1 MSLLTTNILANYAG
15 RGWVSA
21 VSLIVIPFY
30 VRFMGI
36 ESYGLI
42 GFITTLQLG
51 GSLLHD
57 GIATILN
64 RELARLSGLN
74 NTGHQSKKV
83 LRTLEVICWALA
95 IIIAVVF
102 VLLAPLLAS
111 HWLKLQELSTS
122 TVVTSI
128 IAMGLALGLSL
139 PYTMYIAGLMGLQRQ
154 ALANVIGAT
163 TTTVRFVGSIVVLYF
178 ISPSVEAYALW
189 QIPAALIQ
197 TFTAAFFLH
206 RVMPKSH
213 AKAKFSR
220 AVMMLN
226 WRFGVGFSTGT
237 ALLLILLQA
246 DKIVLSKLLP
256 LDLFGYYS
264 LAWTLAIS
272 AIGLVADPIRD
283 ASFPQLARYV
293 QIGERSGLADL
304 YHGCCQIAGS
314 VIIPVTVIISLFS
327 HEILFAWTRDPL
339 IARNTGPILQLLII
353 GMAFQGLNA
362 LPKNLQLTYGWTR
375 LMTGMNTVALMFF
388 VPLVIVLT
396 NLLGPSGAAIAWI
409 IVWGTYLMSAVW
421 FTHRRVLIGEQRKWY
436 IDDFGRPLLGT
447 LVLGSFFRYLVPGQ
461 MSTVLTV
468 LYIGIAT
475 SACIGFALI
484 FGPQTREWI
493 LRQLRK
499 SLSQKEFAVDSCA
512 ASVLEKKQL

>member
-1 MSLLTTNILANYAG
+1 
-15 RGWVSA
+15 
-21 VSLIVIPFY
+21 
-30 VRFMGI
+30 
-36 ESYGLI
+36 
-42 GFITTLQLG
+42 
-51 GSLLHD
+51 
-57 GIATILN
+57 
-64 RELARLSGLN
+64 
-74 NTGHQSKKV
+74 
-83 LRTLEVICWALA
+83 
-95 IIIAVVF
+95 
-102 VLLAPLLAS
+102 
-111 HWLKLQELSTS
+111 
-122 TVVTSI
+122 
-128 IAMGLALGLSL
+128 
-139 PYTMYIAGLMGLQRQ
+139 
-154 ALANVIGAT
+154 
-163 TTTVRFVGSIVVLYF
+163 
-178 ISPSVEAYALW
+178 
-189 QIPAALIQ
+189 
-197 TFTAAFFLH
+197 
-206 RVMPKSH
+206 
-213 AKAKFSR
+213 
-220 AVMMLN
+220 
-226 WRFGVGFSTGT
+226 
-237 ALLLILLQA
+237 
-246 DKIVLSKLLP
+246 LSKILP

>member
-64 RELARLSGLN
+64 RELARLSGLED
-74 NTGHQSKKV
+74 TAQQSKEV

-95 IIIAVVF
+95 IVISVIFLV
-102 VLLAPLLAS
+102 LAPVLAL
-111 HWLKLQELSTS
+111 HWLKLQELSTA

-128 IAMGLALGLSL
+128 IAMSIALGLSL
-139 PYTMYIAGLMGLQRQ
+139 PYSMYTAGLMGLQRQ
-154 ALANVIGAT
+154 ALANVIGAA
-163 TTTVRFVGSIVVLYF
+163 TTTVRFVGSIAVLYF
-178 ISPSVEAYALW
+178 VSPSVEAYALW
-189 QIPAALIQ
+189 QIPAGLIQ
-197 TFTAAFFLH
+197 TFAAAYFLH
-206 RVMPKSH
+206 RVMPKSR
-213 AKAKFSR
+213 ARAKFSR
-220 AVMMLN
+220 AVMIVN
-226 WRFGVGFSTGT
+226 WRFGVGFSTAT
-237 ALLLILLQA
+237 AVLLLLLQA

-283 ASFPQLARYV
+283 ASFPQLARHV
-293 QIGERSGLADL
+293 ETADSSGLSEL
-304 YHGCCQIAGS
+304 YHGSCQIAGS
-314 VIIPVTVIISLFS
+314 VIIPVTIIVSLFS
-327 HEILFAWTRDPL
+327 NEILLAWTRDPV
-339 IARNTGPILQLLII
+339 IAENTGPILQLLII
-353 GMAFQGLNA
+353 GMAFHGLNA

-375 LMTGMNTVALMFF
+375 LMTGMNTIALIVF

-396 NLLGPSGAAIAWI
+396 LLLGPSGAAITWI
-409 IVWGTYLMSAVW
+409 GVWGTYLMSAVW
-421 FTHRRVLIGEQRKWY
+421 FTHRRILIGEQRKWY
-436 IDDFGRPLLGT
+436 IDDFARPLFGT
-447 LVLGSFFRYLVPGQ
+447 LVLASIFRYSVPGQ
-461 MSTVLTV
+461 MSTVATV
-468 LYIGIAT
+468 LYIGSAI
-475 SACIGFALI
+475 SACIGLALI

-493 LRQLRK
+493 VQQLRK
-499 SLSQKEFAVDSCA
+499 SLSKKELVVDSCA
-512 ASVLEKKQL
+512 VSILKKKQL